1 MRCSPPPRLL
11 AAKAGEAERRSRT
24 EAELQA
30 ATQQQIAAIETQLTA
45 LYDMRMAAAEVAW
58 KRGDGERMAAIEFT
72 WRKAEAERMA
82 AAEAKWRAEHE
93 RRMEVVL
100 QNAVNMIKG
109 QFGTMTGNML
119 PAINPSMPAPARTEQ
134 ERKAPASESEP
145 AEKSTVTHLR
155 AVAAA

>member
-1 MRCSPPPRLL
+1 
-11 AAKAGEAERRSRT
+11 
-24 EAELQA
+24 
-30 ATQQQIAAIETQLTA
+30 
-45 LYDMRMAAAEVAW
+45 
-58 KRGDGERMAAIEFT
+58 
-72 WRKAEAERMA
+72 MA

-109 QFGTMTGNML
+109 QFGTMTGHML
-119 PAINPSMPAPARTEQ
+119 PAINPSMPARPEPKD
-134 ERKAPASESEP
+134 ERKAAAGEADP

>member
-1 MRCSPPPRLL
+1 
-11 AAKAGEAERRSRT
+11 
-24 EAELQA
+24 
-30 ATQQQIAAIETQLTA
+30 
-45 LYDMRMAAAEVAW
+45 
-58 KRGDGERMAAIEFT
+58 
-72 WRKAEAERMA
+72 MA

-119 PAINPSMPAPARTEQ
+119 PAINPSMPTPTRTEHKE
-134 ERKAPASESEP
+134 ERKPAASESEP

>member
-1 MRCSPPPRLL
+1 
-11 AAKAGEAERRSRT
+11 
-24 EAELQA
+24 
-30 ATQQQIAAIETQLTA
+30 
-45 LYDMRMAAAEVAW
+45 
-58 KRGDGERMAAIEFT
+58 
-72 WRKAEAERMA
+72 MA

-119 PAINPSMPAPARTEQ
+119 PAINPSAQAPARPELKE
-134 ERKAPASESEP
+134 ERKAEP
-145 AEKSTVTHLR
+145 EQTEKVTHLR

>member
-1 MRCSPPPRLL
+1 M
-11 AAKAGEAERRSRT
+11 T
-24 EAELQA
+24 
-30 ATQQQIAAIETQLTA
+30 AIETQLTA

-58 KRGDGERMAAIEFT
+58 KRGDGERMAAIELT
-72 WRKAEAERMA
+72 WRKAEAERMS

-109 QFGTMTGNML
+109 QFGTMAGNML
-119 PAINPSMPAPARTEQ
+119 PAINPSMPAPARAEPKA
-134 ERKAPASESEP
+134 ERAAVSEAEP